1 MDKKNRAI
9 IYVRVSSHEQVEGYS
24 IGEQTERLRKYCEVM
39 EWIVVRVYTDP
50 GYSGSNMDRPALK
63 ELIRA
68 VEDGLADRVVVYK
81 LDRLSRSQKDTLYL
95 IEDVFL
101 KNNVDFV
108 SLSENFDTGTAF
120 GRAMIGILAVF
131 AQLERETIK
140 ERMAMGR
147 EARAKDG
154 YYIGGDQILIGYDYK
169 DGLLSVN
176 EHEAA
181 IVRRIFDLFIAGMP
195 IRTIANTMNEAGLY
209 RNAKWTSTTLCQL
222 LRNRHYIGE
231 VKFSGKWYPGRH
243 EPLISLETFNAAKEI
258 LRIRSESIAWTNK
271 HSRPLTGFIWC
282 AYCGARY
289 HRQPGGL
296 KKDGTRN
303 IYYCCYSKSHKV
315 KERAKAAT
323 CNNKTYKAEE
333 LEEIVF
339 NEIRKLAVDPEYL
352 KAIRKKDDIYRPRDD
367 SGAIK
372 KEIDALTAQISKY
385 MDLYALDRLSLQEV
399 DDKIAPLTDKRDKL
413 EATYNRITANL
424 AVTTEKVREL
434 ATSFGEIIDRGSLD
448 EIRLALEALIRKI
461 VIYGD
466 DIEIHWNFS

>member
-108 SLSENFDTGTAF
+108 SLSENFDTSTAF

-140 ERMAMGR
+140 ERMIMGR

-154 YYIGGDQILIGYDYK
+154 YYIGGDRVIIGYDYK
-169 DGLLSVN
+169 DGLLTVN
-176 EHEAA
+176 KHEAA
-181 IVRRIFDLFIAGMP
+181 IVRRIFELFIGGTN
-195 IRTIANTMNEAGLY
+195 INKIANTMNAAGLY
-209 RNAKWTSTTLCQL
+209 RNAKWTSTTLRQL

-231 VKFSGKWYPGRH
+231 VKFSGEWYQGRH
-243 EPLISLETFNAAKEI
+243 EPLISLETFEAAQEI
-258 LRIRSESIAWTNK
+258 LRIRSESLVWNNK
-271 HSRPLTGFIWC
+271 HSRPLTGFLWC
-282 AYCGARY
+282 GYCGARY
-289 HRQPGGL
+289 HRLPGGV
-296 KKDGTRN
+296 KKDGSRN
-303 IYYCCYSKSHKV
+303 VYYSCYSRSHKV
-315 KERAKAAT
+315 KGRATVERCT
-323 CNNKTYKAEE
+323 NKTYRAEK

-339 NEIRKLAVDPEYL
+339 NEIRKLAVDPAYL
-352 KAIRKKDDIYRPRDD
+352 EAVRMKDDRERPRDN
-367 SGAIK
+367 SETIK

-385 MDLYALDRLSLQEV
+385 MDLYSLDRLSLQEV

-413 EATYNRITANL
+413 EETYRQLTTDR
-424 AVTTEKVREL
+424 AVTNESIREL
-434 ATSFGEIIDRGSLD
+434 ATSFGDIIDRGSLD
-448 EIRLALEALIRKI
+448 EIRLALETLISKI
-461 VIYGD
+461 VIYGE
-466 DIEIHWNFS
+466 DIEIYWNFS